1 MLMGSLLWRVH
12 ASWTK
17 GGSLH
22 PAHAHT
28 QFCRVQRVAS
38 SADAD
43 KACER
48 ERIALQA
55 CTRKMVRGLLACA
68 QFAADER

>member
-1 MLMGSLLWRVH
+1 MGSKLWRVH
-12 ASWTK
+12 ASTGRK
-17 GGSLH
+17 VAS
-22 PAHAHT
+22 ARAHT
-28 QFCRVQRVAS
+28 RFCRVQRMAS

-55 CTRKMVRGLLACA
+55 CTRKMVRRLLA
-68 QFAADER
+68 

>member
-1 MLMGSLLWRVH
+1 MACACVLDERWLTSAPCTRSLW
-12 ASWTK
+12 
-17 GGSLH
+17 
-22 PAHAHT
+22 
-28 QFCRVQRVAS
+28 RVQRVAS